1 MGVIEGFT
9 TVIAND
15 SISEEQKKNQLMF
28 LVFALLLKFL
38 LILIVGKL
46 IWPHVMPKLFKGVQA
61 NPSFLSLLGLS
72 VIVNLLL

>member
-9 TVIAND
+9 TVIVNE
-15 SISEEQKKNQLMF
+15 SISEEEKKNQLMF

-38 LILIVGKL
+38 LISIVGKL

>member
-1 MGVIEGFT
+1 MGFIEGFT
-9 TVIAND
+9 TVIVND
-15 SISEEQKKNQLMF
+15 SISEEEKKNQLSF

-38 LILIVGKL
+38 LILIAGKL

>member
-1 MGVIEGFT
+1 MGIIEGFT
-9 TVIAND
+9 AVVVNEKL
-15 SISEEQKKNQLMF
+15 SEEEKKNQLLF

-46 IWPHVMPKLFKGVQA
+46 IWPHVMPKLFKVVQA

>member
-9 TVIAND
+9 TVIVNE
-15 SISEEQKKNQLMF
+15 SISDEEKKNQLMF

-46 IWPHVMPKLFKGVQA
+46 IWPHVMPKLFKSAVP
-61 NPSFLSLLGLS
+61 NPGFMAILGLS
-72 VIVNLLL
+72 VIAHLII

>member
-9 TVIAND
+9 AVVAND
-15 SISEEQKKNQLMF
+15 SISEEEKKTQLMF

-38 LILIVGKL
+38 LILVVGKF
-46 IWPHVMPKLFKGVQA
+46 IWPRVMPKLFKGVQA

>member
-1 MGVIEGFT
+1 M
-9 TVIAND
+9 
-15 SISEEQKKNQLMF
+15 MF
-28 LVFALLLKFL
+28 LVIALLIKFL

-46 IWPHVMPKLFKGVQA
+46 LWPRVMPKLFKGVQA